1 MEKTA
6 TKMIVQF
13 GSIENAHEHLEE
25 VKPNKAK
32 ESLREHYDM
41 AQLSKELATINTDSP
56 WNSPTKKRKWR
67 IPILRKLM
75 NCANDW
81 NLRIC

>member
-1 MEKTA
+1 MV
-6 TKMIVQF
+6 VQF

-32 ESLREHYDM
+32 ESLREHYDL

-56 WNSPTKKRKWR
+56 LEFPTKSESGKSLYSGG
-67 IPILRKLM
+67 I
-75 NCANDW
+75 
-81 NLRIC
+81 

>member
-1 MEKTA
+1 
-6 TKMIVQF
+6 MIVQF

-32 ESLREHYDM
+32 ESLREHYDL

-56 WNSPTKKRKWR
+56 LEFPTKKRKWK
-67 IPILRKLM
+67 IPILQRHM
-75 NCANDW
+75 NCVNAW
-81 NLRIC
+81 NLRTC

>member
-1 MEKTA
+1 
-6 TKMIVQF
+6 MIVQF

-32 ESLREHYDM
+32 ESLREHYDL

-56 WNSPTKKRKWR
+56 LEF
-67 IPILRKLM
+67 LRKSESGKSLYSGG
-75 NCANDW
+75 
-81 NLRIC
+81 I